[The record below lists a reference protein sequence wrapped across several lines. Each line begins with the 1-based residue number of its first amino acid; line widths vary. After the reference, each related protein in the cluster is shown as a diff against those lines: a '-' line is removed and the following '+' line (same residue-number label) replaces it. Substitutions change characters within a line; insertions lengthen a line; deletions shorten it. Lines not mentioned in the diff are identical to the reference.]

1 MNILFIGIGNM
12 GGSILKALLKSK
24 DEEIL
29 KNKYFVAEKSKIN
42 IEEIQNKGRI
52 YIYKKED
59 IKNID
64 IIFIGVKPYQIE
76 EVVKEYLREL
86 KESTLI
92 VSMAAGVT
100 VEKLENYLGKEKKI
114 IRIMPNIPILV
125 GEGMTSITP
134 NRNIIEEEVLK
145 IELLLKESS
154 KTIRLSENKIDAFI
168 GMAGSSPAFGY
179 IFLEAMSDAG
189 VKYGLTREESYY
201 FASQALLGASK
212 MVLNNRTNPG
222 ILKDAVCSPSGTTI
236 VGVCTLEE
244 EGFRNAVIKAVSKTI
259 EKSIE
264 LNKK

>member
-1 MNILFIGIGNM
+1 MNILFVGIGNM
-12 GGSILKALLKSK
+12 GGSILKSLLKSK
-24 DEEIL
+24 NENIQ
-29 KNKYFVAEKSKIN
+29 KNSYYVAKKSQKTYDN
-42 IEEIQNKGRI
+42 M
-52 YIYKKED
+52 KENGPIMPFD
-59 IKNID
+59 SLVKENMD

-76 EVVKEYLREL
+76 EAISEHL
-86 KESTLI
+86 KNANTSQLF

-100 VEKLENYLGKEKKI
+100 IEKLEKLLGNDKKI

-134 NRNIIEEEVLK
+134 NKNIEPEDIKK
-145 IELLLKESS
+145 IEFLLSESS
-154 KTIRLSENKIDAFI
+154 KCSILPENKIDAFI

-201 FASQALLGASK
+201 FASQALIGAGK
-212 MVLNNRTNPG
+212 MVLENKTNPG
-222 ILKDAVCSPSGTTI
+222 ILKDAVCSPGGTTI

-244 EGFRNAVIKAVSKTI
+244 EGFRNSVIKAVSKTI

-264 LNKK
+264 LSKK